1 MEGQIAG
8 HVLGVDTVATLS
20 GTNSVVVRVLKV
32 AVESVDID
40 WGTASP
46 EDLQIAMV
54 PFAQIFYQ
62 ELHVNSAV
70 QIDGELQVRKALPPG
85 EQQHLAKHLEKIQT
99 RTIGTLRVWIKRYH
113 LQAQQKVLEK
123 LMMQYLDGQFKFND
137 LMLKI
142 QKAAWGDAAGANQ
155 RIDKLNHA
163 LHPILQVRAALVAES
178 PAVFWFV
185 TAATIQS
192 QASSRT
198 TDSGPLQ
205 VIRLDQHSLEDSWA
219 QWQKEMAQA
228 DQ

>member
-1 MEGQIAG
+1 MEGQITG

-20 GTNSVVVRVLKV
+20 GTKSVVVRVLKV
-32 AVESVDID
+32 AVESADID

-62 ELHVNSAV
+62 ALHLNSAV

-85 EQQHLAKHLEKIQT
+85 EQQRLAKHLEKIQT
-99 RTIGTLRVWIKRYH
+99 RTLGVLRVWLKRYH
-113 LQAQQKVLEK
+113 LQAQQKALEK
-123 LMMQYLDGQFKFND
+123 LMRQYLDGQFKFDD

-142 QKAAWGDAAGANQ
+142 QKVAWGDAAGANQ
-155 RIDKLNHA
+155 RIDKLRHA
-163 LHPILQVRAALVAES
+163 LHSILQARAALVAES

-185 TAATIQS
+185 SADTIQS
-192 QASSRT
+192 QGESPVE
-198 TDSGPLQ
+198 DSGPLQ

-219 QWQKEMAQA
+219 QWQKEMTQA
-228 DQ
+228 EQ